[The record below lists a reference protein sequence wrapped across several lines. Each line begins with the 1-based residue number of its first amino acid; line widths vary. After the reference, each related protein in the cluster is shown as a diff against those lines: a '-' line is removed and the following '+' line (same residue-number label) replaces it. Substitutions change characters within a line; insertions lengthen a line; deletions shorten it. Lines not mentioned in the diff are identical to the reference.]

1 MLRKPQNVYMP
12 IDEFLAEVMERAE
25 GDERSKWVSQFALQ
39 LASGRGN
46 DTFATRLLAEATKGI
61 EKNRLKQARY
71 RAKQS
76 LIEEGIAKPTKEQI
90 ISRMQENEQEEQ
102 FTNDQV
108 TESDISA
115 NGSQLDTA
123 SSNAADDCK
132 VTTSSNNL
140 VADGDTREGS
150 QNFPTPK
157 GAILESGT
165 SAATN
170 FSPAEAPTGN
180 EGDELATPEGR
191 SLLNSD
197 GSLLE
202 SATSAGQRNSVRGSA
217 KSACGQVA
225 TGRKQLPPPTKEA
238 VYDFARTAKL
248 DADDAREWFEINFV
262 DRPGCDK
269 DGIVIENWKGHCKNY
284 CRAKAKRR
292 KEED

>member
-1 MLRKPQNVYMP
+1 MKSKTGIAFVR
-12 IDEFLAEVMERAE
+12 IDILENWRFWNKFQKTGDFEAAGREVIAQANALLEQDYETNERAAMLLKE
-25 GDERSKWVSQFALQ
+25 GKEFQTKKQKAGQ
-39 LASGRGN
+39 KGGN
-46 DTFATRLLAEATKGI
+46 KRVANE
-61 EKNRLKQARY
+61 
-71 RAKQS
+71 RAKAA
-76 LIEEGIAKPTKEQI
+76 AK
-90 ISRMQENEQEEQ
+90 N
-102 FTNDQV
+102 NDQV
-108 TESDISA
+108 TASDISA
-115 NGSQLDTA
+115 NGSQLDAA
-123 SSNAADDCK
+123 SGNAADDCK
-132 VTTSSNNL
+132 VPPSSTTL

-150 QNFPTPK
+150 QNFATPQ
-157 GAILESGT
+157 GALLESGT
-165 SAATN
+165 SATTEN
-170 FSPAEAPTGN
+170 SPAEAPTGN

-202 SATSAGQRNSVRGSA
+202 SATSAGQQNSVRGSA
-217 KSACGQVA
+217 KPACGQVA

-248 DADDAREWFEINFV
+248 DTDDAREWFEINFV

>member
-1 MLRKPQNVYMP
+1 MKNKVGIAFVRVD
-12 IDEFLAEVMERAE
+12 ILALWRFANDFQKVGDYE
-25 GDERSKWVSQFALQ
+25 GAGRRFVSIAN
-39 LASGRGN
+39 A
-46 DTFATRLLAEATKGI
+46 LLAEDYETDEIAAKLLVESKEFQTKKKKAGQKGGYKKAAN
-61 EKNRLKQARY
+61 E
-71 RAKQS
+71 RAKAA
-76 LIEEGIAKPTKEQI
+76 AK
-90 ISRMQENEQEEQ
+90 N
-102 FTNDQV
+102 NDQ
-108 TESDISA
+108 EPASDTST
-115 NGSQLDTA
+115 NGSQLDAA
-123 SSNAADDCK
+123 SGNAADDCK
-132 VTTSSNNL
+132 APPSSDNL

-150 QNFPTPK
+150 QNFATPK
-157 GAILESGT
+157 GALLESGT
-165 SAATN
+165 SATTEN
-170 FSPAEAPTGN
+170 SPAEAPTGN
-180 EGDELATPEGR
+180 EGDELATPEGG

-202 SATSAGQRNSVRGSA
+202 SATSAGQQNSVRGSA
-217 KSACGQVA
+217 KPACGQLA